1 MAKSTF
7 WTTLYKT
14 VDVNGITG
22 CAHIYKPVFEEHDY
36 LSHGGGTSREVLA
49 VYHLICFV
57 FLHGNMGDGKSAPVY
72 TLNRIFT
79 LIWGRY

>member
-22 CAHIYKPVFEEHDY
+22 YAPIYKPVFEEHDY

-57 FLHGNMGDGKSAPVY
+57 FLHRNMGVEKSTPAY
-72 TLNRIFT
+72 TVNRIFT
-79 LIWGRY
+79 LIWGWY